1 MNKMILAL
9 ATLSTIA
16 FSVPALAGDY
26 DAGERA
32 AFAQTQRNEPALK
45 LHIPTLIE
53 GRNTTFAPTAKPK
66 VESYI
71 TQQIELDARSER

>member
-1 MNKMILAL
+1 MNKMILAV

-45 LHIPTLIE
+45 LSVPTLIE
-53 GRNTTFAPTAKPK
+53 GRNAAFAPTFKAKSN
-66 VESYI
+66 SYI
-71 TQQIELDARSER
+71 NQQIELDARSDR

>member
-1 MNKMILAL
+1 MNKIILTL
-9 ATLSTIA
+9 AALSTIA
-16 FSVPALAGDY
+16 VSVPAMAGDY

-32 AFAQTQRNEPALK
+32 AFAQTQREQATFK
-45 LHIPTLIE
+45 LPVLVE
-53 GRNTTFAPTAKPK
+53 GRNAAVAPTAQPK

>member
-32 AFAQTQRNEPALK
+32 AFAQTQRSEPTLN
-45 LHIPTLIE
+45 LHAPALIE
-53 GRNTTFAPTAKPK
+53 GRNATFAPTAKPK
-66 VESYI
+66 VEAYSA
-71 TQQIELDARSER
+71 QQVETDSRIGR

>member
-1 MNKMILAL
+1 MSKIILTVA
-9 ATLSTIA
+9 ALSTIA
-16 FSVPALAGDY
+16 FTVPAVAGDY

-32 AFAQTQRNEPALK
+32 AFAQTQREQATFK
-45 LHIPTLIE
+45 LPLPVLVE
-53 GRNTTFAPTAKPK
+53 GRNATFAPTAKPK